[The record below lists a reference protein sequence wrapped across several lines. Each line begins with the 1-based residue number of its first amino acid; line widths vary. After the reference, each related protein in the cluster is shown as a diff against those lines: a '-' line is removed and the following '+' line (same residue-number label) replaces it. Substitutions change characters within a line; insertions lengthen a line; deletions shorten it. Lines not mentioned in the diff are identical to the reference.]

1 MERFVLMVVM
11 VVSLTSCASR
21 EDIIRNYEEKVEY
34 ADGVNAMEAK
44 LIAKR
49 KIITVQE
56 KRNYKI
62 TQPVLLNTLH
72 TQKYPQ
78 YWFVVFG
85 HNWFSPISTDE
96 GAKTY
101 RELMAAQY
109 LMVIHKESGEIA
121 FYGEYFPK
129 RSNGFDWVFQERRP
143 WEDRINPPAGIPSQ
157 EINK

>member
-1 MERFVLMVVM
+1 MRTILLTVLV
-11 VVSLTSCASR
+11 LLGFTSCASR
-21 EDIIRNYEEKVEY
+21 EEIIRNYEEKVDY
-34 ADGVNAMEAK
+34 SDGVSIPEAK

-62 TQPVLLNTLH
+62 TDPEVLNNVFSE
-72 TQKYPQ
+72 KYSD

-96 GAKTY
+96 NAKTY

-109 LMVIHKESGEIA
+109 LVVIDKKTGEIP

-129 RSNGFDWVFQERRP
+129 RSQGFEWVFQDRRP
-143 WEDRINPPAGIPSQ
+143 WEDHVTPPAGIPSQ
-157 EINK
+157 EVNR

>member
-1 MERFVLMVVM
+1 MRRFALVIVTVVG
-11 VVSLTSCASR
+11 LTSCASR
-21 EDIIRNYEEKVEY
+21 EEIIRNYEEKVEY
-34 ADGVNAMEAK
+34 SDGVSATEAK

-62 TQPVLLNTLH
+62 TQPDLLTSVH
-72 TQKYPQ
+72 TQKYPE

-96 GAKTY
+96 NAKTY

-109 LMVIHKESGEIA
+109 LVVIEKASGEI
-121 FYGEYFPK
+121 
-129 RSNGFDWVFQERRP
+129 
-143 WEDRINPPAGIPSQ
+143 
-157 EINK
+157 